1 MARSAGVRMN
11 FVLWFLRI
19 KVQPALSAAI
29 FIVTLFAAPYT
40 HAQESV
46 FTLDPSKSTVEFTLG
61 ASLHTVHG
69 TFKLKSG
76 EIHFDPAKGTASG
89 SIVVDALSGESGNEG
104 RDKKMHQEILETPK
118 FSEIVFVP
126 SRVQG
131 AIAPQGTSQVAVTG
145 VMRLHGN
152 DHEMTLNFAV
162 QPGTPGQAA
171 QATATFS
178 VPYVKW
184 GLKNPSTFFLRVT
197 DSVDVDVHASGQLTA
212 SPSSH

>member
-1 MARSAGVRMN
+1 MN
-11 FVLWFLRI
+11 LLLRFLRI
-19 KVQPALSAAI
+19 RIQFALSVAV
-29 FIVTLFAAPYT
+29 FIVALLAAPCV

-69 TFKLKSG
+69 AFKVKSG

-89 SIVVDALSGESGNEG
+89 AIVVDALSGESGNEG

-126 SRVQG
+126 SRIQG
-131 AIAPQGTSQVAVTG
+131 TIASQGTSQVAVTG
-145 VMRLHGN
+145 VMKLHGQ
-152 DHEMTLNFAV
+152 DHDITLNFDV
-162 QPGTPGQAA
+162 QPGNAGQA
-171 QATATFS
+171 QATSKFS

-184 GLKNPSTFFLRVT
+184 GLKNPSTFLLRVT
-197 DSVDVDVHASGQLTA
+197 DSVDVDVHASGQLTMSA
-212 SPSSH
+212 SSH

>member
-1 MARSAGVRMN
+1 MN

-29 FIVTLFAAPYT
+29 FIVTLFFATCTY
-40 HAQESV
+40 AQESV

-89 SIVVDALSGESGNEG
+89 AIVVDALSGESGNEG

>member
-1 MARSAGVRMN
+1 MN

-89 SIVVDALSGESGNEG
+89 AIVVDALSGESGNEG

-145 VMRLHGN
+145 VMKLHGN

>member
-1 MARSAGVRMN
+1 MN
-11 FVLWFLRI
+11 VALWFLRI
-19 KVQPALSAAI
+19 KIRFALQAAI
-29 FIVTLFAAPYT
+29 FIVTLLGAPYA

-46 FTLDPSKSTVEFTLG
+46 FTLDTSMSTVEFTLG

-89 SIVVDALSGESGNEG
+89 AIVVDALSGESGNEG

-118 FSEIVFVP
+118 FSDIVFLP
-126 SRVQG
+126 SRIQG
-131 AIAPQGTSQVAVTG
+131 TIAPRGTSQVAVTG
-145 VMRLHGN
+145 VMKLHGK
-152 DHEMTLNFAV
+152 DHETTLNCAV
-162 QPGTPGQAA
+162 QPGTQGQAT

-197 DSVDVDVHASGQLTA
+197 DSVDVDIHARGQLTLA
-212 SPSSH
+212 PVHP